1 LLVGLFELKG
11 VSFVRGIVLP
21 GIVLL
26 LASVLLPA
34 CGGAPEGTGNRTYV
48 ATIPPV
54 GMILRE
60 LTHGRA
66 EVLTLVSGAASPHT
80 YEPRPSDARNASD
93 ALAMFYAADDL
104 DGWAAKLPSARRFAL
119 MPQVP
124 EAMLLPGDVA
134 EALHAEEE
142 HDHDHDHDNA
152 HSHGVH
158 DPHVWSDPKVVE
170 AMLPGL
176 VADLSACDP
185 EGAVIYAANAKAFAE
200 QLQALDAEIAAILA
214 PVRDKPVILLHL
226 SMQYFLH
233 RYGLKLAA
241 VVEPSPGK
249 ETTPRFLE
257 GVIAVV
263 RSSGAKVVFT
273 EPQLPKRPAEAV
285 AQAAGVAVAE
295 LDPYGGLSGRETYAA
310 LLRYNANA
318 LRTALE

>member
-1 LLVGLFELKG
+1 MRQVVVQGFFLLLVGM
-11 VSFVRGIVLP
+11 
-21 GIVLL
+21 L
-26 LASVLLPA
+26 LAA
-34 CGGAPEGTGNRTYV
+34 CGPAPQGPVTRTYV

-93 ALAMFYAADDL
+93 ALAMFYVADGM
-104 DGWAAKLPSARRFAL
+104 DGWAAKLPSTRRFAL
-119 MPQVP
+119 MPHVA

-134 EALHAEEE
+134 EALHEHEE
-142 HDHDHDHDNA
+142 HDHDHD

-185 EGAVIYAANAKAFAE
+185 DGAAIYAANAKGFAE